1 MNIMNREELKVK
13 LDRGDDV
20 KLIMALDR
28 RAYENMHIPGS
39 LNFTSML
46 EAVNSLHPD
55 DEVVV
60 YCSNPACPASIN
72 AYRILV
78 SYGFSRIYRYAGGL
92 AEWQEAG
99 YPLEGLMVQ
108 PPELRPDFAAPS
120 LAIAA

>member
-1 MNIMNREELKVK
+1 MNIMKREELKVK

-20 KLIMALDR
+20 KLIMALGR

-39 LNFTSML
+39 LNFASML
-46 EAVNSLHPD
+46 EAVNNLHPD

-60 YCSNPACPASIN
+60 YCSNPACAASIN

-78 SYGFSRIYRYAGGL
+78 SYGFKRVYRYAGGL

-120 LAIAA
+120 LAMAA